1 MSNAVKKIL
10 YFFLSFLWVIGAVGS
25 LGYILWMKEWV
36 IAIGLVIVIVPSVP
50 KIKEWVKF
58 VLSNEELEDLGGINP
73 YRLSFWCACIVFCR

>member
-1 MSNAVKKIL
+1 MSNEVKKIL
-10 YFFLSFLWVIGAVGS
+10 YFFLSFLWVVGAIGS

-58 VLSNEELEDLGGINP
+58 ILGNE
-73 YRLSFWCACIVFCR
+73 

>member
-1 MSNAVKKIL
+1 MNNEVKKIL

-36 IAIGLVIVIVPSVP
+36 VAIGLVIVVVPSVP

-58 VLSNEELEDLGGINP
+58 ILNDE
-73 YRLSFWCACIVFCR
+73 

>member
-36 IAIGLVIVIVPSVP
+36 IAIGLVIVIVPSIP
-50 KIKEWVKF
+50 KIKEWIKF
-58 VLSNEELEDLGGINP
+58 VLGNE
-73 YRLSFWCACIVFCR
+73 

>member
-25 LGYILWMKEWV
+25 LGYILWLKEWV
-36 IAIGLVIVIVPSVP
+36 VAIGLVIVIVPSVP

-58 VLSNEELEDLGGINP
+58 ILSNE
-73 YRLSFWCACIVFCR
+73 

>member
-10 YFFLSFLWVIGAVGS
+10 YFFLSFRWVIGAVGS

-36 IAIGLVIVIVPSVP
+36 VAIGLVIVIVPSVP

-58 VLSNEELEDLGGINP
+58 ILSNE
-73 YRLSFWCACIVFCR
+73 

>member
-1 MSNAVKKIL
+1 MSNAVKKII

-36 IAIGLVIVIVPSVP
+36 VAIGLVIVVVPSVP

-58 VLSNEELEDLGGINP
+58 ILGNE
-73 YRLSFWCACIVFCR
+73 

>member
-36 IAIGLVIVIVPSVP
+36 VAIGLVIVVVPSVP

-58 VLSNEELEDLGGINP
+58 ILSDE
-73 YRLSFWCACIVFCR
+73 

>member
-1 MSNAVKKIL
+1 MSNEVKKIL
-10 YFFLSFLWVIGAVGS
+10 YFFISFLWVIGAVGS

-58 VLSNEELEDLGGINP
+58 ILSNE
-73 YRLSFWCACIVFCR
+73 

>member
-10 YFFLSFLWVIGAVGS
+10 YFFLSFLWVVGAIGS

-50 KIKEWVKF
+50 KIKEWLKF
-58 VLSNEELEDLGGINP
+58 ILSDE
-73 YRLSFWCACIVFCR
+73 

>member
-10 YFFLSFLWVIGAVGS
+10 YFFLSFLWVVGAIGS

-58 VLSNEELEDLGGINP
+58 ILSNE
-73 YRLSFWCACIVFCR
+73 

>member
-1 MSNAVKKIL
+1 MSNEVKKIL

-36 IAIGLVIVIVPSVP
+36 IAIGLVIVVVPSVP

-58 VLSNEELEDLGGINP
+58 IISNE
-73 YRLSFWCACIVFCR
+73 

>member
-25 LGYILWMKEWV
+25 LGYIRWMTEWV
-36 IAIGLVIVIVPSVP
+36 VAIGLVIVIVPSVP

-58 VLSNEELEDLGGINP
+58 ILSNE
-73 YRLSFWCACIVFCR
+73 

>member
-36 IAIGLVIVIVPSVP
+36 IAIGLVVVIVPSVP

-58 VLSNEELEDLGGINP
+58 ILNNE
-73 YRLSFWCACIVFCR
+73 

>member
-1 MSNAVKKIL
+1 MSNKVKKII

-36 IAIGLVIVIVPSVP
+36 VAIGLVIVIVPSVP

-58 VLSNEELEDLGGINP
+58 ILSNE
-73 YRLSFWCACIVFCR
+73 

>member
-10 YFFLSFLWVIGAVGS
+10 YFFLSFLWLIGAVGS

-50 KIKEWVKF
+50 KIKEWIKF
-58 VLSNEELEDLGGINP
+58 ILSDE
-73 YRLSFWCACIVFCR
+73 

>member
-36 IAIGLVIVIVPSVP
+36 VAIGLVIVVVPSVP
-50 KIKEWVKF
+50 KIKKWVKF
-58 VLSNEELEDLGGINP
+58 ILSNE
-73 YRLSFWCACIVFCR
+73 

>member
-10 YFFLSFLWVIGAVGS
+10 YFFLSFLWVVGAIGS

-36 IAIGLVIVIVPSVP
+36 IAIGLVIVIVPCVP

-58 VLSNEELEDLGGINP
+58 ILSNE
-73 YRLSFWCACIVFCR
+73 

>member
-10 YFFLSFLWVIGAVGS
+10 YFFLSFLWVVGAVGS

-50 KIKEWVKF
+50 KIKEWIKF
-58 VLSNEELEDLGGINP
+58 ILSNE
-73 YRLSFWCACIVFCR
+73 

>member
-10 YFFLSFLWVIGAVGS
+10 YFFLSFLWVVGAIGS
-25 LGYILWMKEWV
+25 LGYILWMKEWA

-58 VLSNEELEDLGGINP
+58 ILSDE
-73 YRLSFWCACIVFCR
+73 

>member
-10 YFFLSFLWVIGAVGS
+10 YFSLSFLWVIGAIGS

-36 IAIGLVIVIVPSVP
+36 VAIGLVIVIVPSVP

-58 VLSNEELEDLGGINP
+58 ILSNE
-73 YRLSFWCACIVFCR
+73 

>member
-10 YFFLSFLWVIGAVGS
+10 YFFLSFLWVVGAIGS

-50 KIKEWVKF
+50 KIKEWIKF
-58 VLSNEELEDLGGINP
+58 ILGNE
-73 YRLSFWCACIVFCR
+73 